1 MFKQYDEI
9 ILQYILNRAGG
20 VLKPPTGDLK
30 YPYIDPGAGVR
41 RRTVGLGFIFYGA
54 RAVPCVQR
62 FACGASR

>member
-30 YPYIDPGAGVR
+30 YPYIDPGAG
-41 RRTVGLGFIFYGA
+41 
-54 RAVPCVQR
+54 
-62 FACGASR
+62 